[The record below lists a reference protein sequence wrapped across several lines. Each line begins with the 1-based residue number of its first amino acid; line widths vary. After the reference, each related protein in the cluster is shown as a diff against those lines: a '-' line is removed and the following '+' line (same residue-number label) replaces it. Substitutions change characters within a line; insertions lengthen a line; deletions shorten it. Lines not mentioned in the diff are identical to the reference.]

1 MCPLCYALDTA
12 SHLCISCLL
21 SCSCSAVEFLSS
33 LCNPRHSPSLWQ
45 TMLGPGPVV
54 VIGSRCWGSNRGVS
68 VHGPVCIVLS
78 ASLAT
83 PRSME
88 AAASIL
94 FFPELF
100 MPRCQYNTVAVKE
113 GFLGRGMSRLS
124 FTVMLRE
131 RYGASGGLWWNGLRN
146 LCLTW
151 LGWTVSKVSP
161 PDKCQKAGLLHTCV
175 KREGKLPFPL

>member
-1 MCPLCYALDTA
+1 MCPLCYALGTA

-33 LCNPRHSPSLWQ
+33 LCNPRHSPLLWQ

-68 VHGPVCIVLS
+68 MHGPVCIVLS

-83 PRSME
+83 PRRME
-88 AAASIL
+88 ATASIL

-100 MPRCQYNTVAVKE
+100 MPRWQCQYNTVAVKE

-124 FTVMLRE
+124 FTVLSRE
-131 RYGASGGLWWNGLRN
+131 RYGALGGLWWNGLK
-146 LCLTW
+146 
-151 LGWTVSKVSP
+151 GV
-161 PDKCQKAGLLHTCV
+161 
-175 KREGKLPFPL
+175 RETFV

>member
-1 MCPLCYALDTA
+1 MGSTPLALA
-12 SHLCISCLL
+12 SAAALFTFSRGECVHCAVPWIRPL
-21 SCSCSAVEFLSS
+21 SCAQVACSAVPALLWNSFHPWATGILHHSGR
-33 LCNPRHSPSLWQ
+33 LCVGQ
-45 TMLGPGPVV
+45 GPVV

-68 VHGPVCIVLS
+68 VHGPICTVLS

-100 MPRCQYNTVAVKE
+100 LCQGVSIIQWLSKKDFWEE
-113 GFLGRGMSRLS
+113 GWVDLS

-131 RYGASGGLWWNGLRN
+131 RYGASGG
-146 LCLTW
+146 
-151 LGWTVSKVSP
+151 
-161 PDKCQKAGLLHTCV
+161 
-175 KREGKLPFPL
+175 